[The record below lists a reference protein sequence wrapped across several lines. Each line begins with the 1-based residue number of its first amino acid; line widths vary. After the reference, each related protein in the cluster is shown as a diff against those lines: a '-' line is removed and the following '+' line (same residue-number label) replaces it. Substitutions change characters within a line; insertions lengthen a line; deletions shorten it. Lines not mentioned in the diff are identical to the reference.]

1 MNPMP
6 REINSDVDIAVLQV
20 QVENIDT
27 RLDDIKHDILELKQQ
42 IDRSASETRE
52 LIREVKS
59 SADTSHKDMNRKIT
73 ALEKWRWMLMGAG
86 IILGA
91 MGFNTIKALLH

>member
-6 REINSDVDIAVLQV
+6 RDINPDVDIAVLQV
-20 QVENIDT
+20 QVENIDV
-27 RLDDIKHDILELKQQ
+27 RLKDIRQDILELKQQ
-42 IDRSASETRE
+42 IDRSSSETRE

-59 SADTSHKDMNRKIT
+59 SADQSHADMNKKIS

-91 MGFNTIKALLH
+91 MGFNTIKTLLQ